1 MHCHQ
6 LSVISVLAVVPF
18 ANIAKPLIPSWD
30 DLLVKHT
37 WSAVPPNWQS
47 LGHPS
52 AGTTID
58 LHFALKPYH
67 ENALIDALYEVSDPK
82 SPKHVLSNTSP
93 HMMMIYGAHLSREQV
108 AQLVAPHTET
118 LELVNSW
125 LEYHGVPSSTISL
138 THGGSWLTLTGVPVS
153 KANEMLGASYQ
164 LYRPTG
170 TNDTIILRTVGYA
183 LPAVLHTHVQTVV
196 PTTYFASMRT
206 RPQTPRR
213 RPLEATRDMASRTVL
228 RSRDGHEVMPSELRS
243 LYRTATYVPAATDK
257 NVLAVAGF
265 MGDYA
270 SPADLTAFMKQCRT
284 DAIDPTFRVVQ
295 VNGGG
300 NDPDK
305 PGSEANQNVQY
316 AQAMAYPTPLIFYS
330 TGGEMKLDLGTNEPA
345 TGDEW
350 LEWLKFVLHQEV
362 VPQTISISYGFIEKG
377 VPLQYAKKLCDL
389 FSELGARGVSVI
401 VASGNGGVG
410 QGENCIAKDGSGKV
424 QFSPDFPASCPY
436 VTSVGGTTDNPEVAA
451 ELSGGG
457 FSIHFPRPKYQNYDV
472 PVFLEKLGSQYTGLY
487 NAAGRGI
494 PDLAAQALNIRII
507 EGNEAFVADGTSC
520 AVPTVAAIISLLND
534 YLLSMGRGP
543 LGFLNPWLYG
553 LGPSSFNDITSG
565 SNPGCGTDGFS
576 AVAGWDPVTGL
587 GTPDFLRL
595 QALVPWTN
603 RPTKSTTL
611 SGGPP

>member
-1 MHCHQ
+1 MRCHQ
-6 LSVISVLAVVPF
+6 LSVIAVIAVVPF
-18 ANIAKPLIPSWD
+18 ANIAKPLIPPWD

-37 WSAVPPNWQS
+37 WSAVPPNWES

-52 AGTTID
+52 DGTTID
-58 LHFALKPYH
+58 LHFALKPHH
-67 ENALIDALYEVSDPK
+67 ENALIDALYE
-82 SPKHVLSNTSP
+82 
-93 HMMMIYGAHLSREQV
+93 EQV

-125 LEYHGVPSSTISL
+125 LEYHGVPSSTVSM
-138 THGGSWLTLTGVPVS
+138 THDGSWLTLTGVPVS
-153 KANEMLGASYQ
+153 QANELLGASYQ

-170 TNDTIILRTVGYA
+170 TNGTTILRTVGYA

-196 PTTYFASMRT
+196 PTTYFASTRT

-213 RPLEATRDMASRTVL
+213 RSLEVTRDMTSMTVL
-228 RSRDGHEVMPSELRS
+228 RSRDDHEVTPSELRS
-243 LYRTATYVPAATDK
+243 LYRTATYVPAATDQ

-265 MGDYA
+265 MGDYP
-270 SPADLTAFMKQCRT
+270 SPADMTTFMKECRT

-300 NDPDK
+300 NDPNK

-330 TGGEMKLDLGTNEPA
+330 TGGEMALDPGTNEPSP
-345 TGDEW
+345 GDPW
-350 LEWLKFVLHQEV
+350 LEWINYMLRQEV
-362 VPQTISISYGFIEKG
+362 VPQTIAISYGFVEKG
-377 VPLQYAKKLCDL
+377 VPLEYAKKLCDM

-410 QGENCIAKDGSGKV
+410 QG
-424 QFSPDFPASCPY
+424 PY
-436 VTSVGGTTDNPEVAA
+436 VTSVGGTTNNPEVAA

-457 FSIHFPRPKYQNYDV
+457 FSDHFPRPKYQNYDV
-472 PVFLEKLGSQYTGLY
+472 PAFLEQLGSKHNGLY

-520 AVPTVAAIISLLND
+520 AVPVRLPTSLRSASSTQLITHVQTVAAIISLLND
-534 YLLSMGRGP
+534 YLLSMGRSP

-553 LGPSSFNDITSG
+553 LGPSGFNDITSG

-576 AVAGWDPVTGL
+576 AIAGWDPVTGL

-603 RPTKSTTL
+603 PPTRSATL
-611 SGGPP
+611 SGGSP